1 MARTK
6 DRIAIIFQGN
16 DCIRIIPMPPKNGNA
31 EIKFH
36 FFDDSYVIRKFDFNN
51 EVGGLIYTP
60 IDHGQAEHEI
70 SYHSANGS
78 HSTPVILPKYK
89 DKRTRTAISDEII
102 NLSLAEIIVPIPICR
117 ITTNIAPKRKYRSKD
132 QHWPIELLGK
142 YSTADIYIA
151 GKDYNF
157 EEMSKKFP
165 MILNFLFPITTVDFL
180 IYGSGMSA
188 EPIFNKMFE
197 NKEPIVALQSTI
209 VGDYQFF
216 CRTYQLFKTDAFR
229 MYAKQEYS
237 NTNFI
242 EFFNNID
249 YLDLLATTNIAYKL
263 TPSRTTPIKAAY
275 EYDLEN
281 LKRLGFRR
289 KSILKLEKRFIK
301 KKKLYEKLKKFR
313 SGIIIGS

>member
-1 MARTK
+1 MK
-6 DRIAIIFQGN
+6 NRIAVTFQEN
-16 DCIRIIPMPPKNGNA
+16 DCIRIIPMPPRNGNA

-36 FFDDSYVIRKFDFNN
+36 FFDDSYIIRKFDFNQK
-51 EVGGLIYTP
+51 EGGLIYTP
-60 IDHGQAEHEI
+60 IDYGQAEHEI
-70 SYHSANGS
+70 SYHSANDF
-78 HSTPVILPKYK
+78 HPTPVLLPKYK
-89 DKRTRTAISDEII
+89 DEKKRTVISDEII
-102 NLSLAEIIVPIPICR
+102 NLSLAKIIVPIPICR
-117 ITTNIAPKRKYRSKD
+117 VTTNIAPKRKYRAKD
-132 QHWPIELLGK
+132 QHWPIELSDR
-142 YSTADIYIA
+142 YNTADIYIA
-151 GKDYNF
+151 GRDYNF

-180 IYGSGMSA
+180 VYGSGMA
-188 EPIFNKMFE
+188 TEPIFNKMFE
-197 NKEPIVALQSTI
+197 NKGPIVAFQSTI

-229 MYAKQEYS
+229 MYSKQEYS
-237 NTNFI
+237 NNNFI

-263 TPSRTTPIKAAY
+263 TPSKTTPIKAAY

-281 LKRLGFRR
+281 LKRIGFPR
-289 KSILKLEKRFIK
+289 KSILKLEKRFSE